1 MGIQTLVVFVGVAI
15 TLVLGITTAVWGASL
30 RAAGWIAIGF
40 VPITWALLHLIERLI
55 GREIWRYSAP
65 YPYRWMDAAP
75 THDGPA
81 AATEHDRHEVDEGWQ
96 SVAAA

>member
-1 MGIQTLVVFVGVAI
+1 MGIQTLVVFVGVAMA
-15 TLVLGITTAVWGASL
+15 LVLGITTAAWGASL

-40 VPITWALLHLIERLI
+40 GSIMWALLHLIEWLI
-55 GREIWRYSAP
+55 GREIWHYSAP

-75 THDGPA
+75 THDAPA
-81 AATEHDRHEVDEGWQ
+81 AATEHERHEADEGWQ